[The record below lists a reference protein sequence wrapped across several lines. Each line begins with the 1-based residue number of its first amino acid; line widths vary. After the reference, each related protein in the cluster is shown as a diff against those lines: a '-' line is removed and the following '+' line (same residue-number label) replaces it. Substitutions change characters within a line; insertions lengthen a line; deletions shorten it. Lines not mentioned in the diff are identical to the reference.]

1 MLDKIGVFLHINL
14 AHNFQNCKKCILGA
28 FWPENFRRSHFCQVS
43 DTCICYKMVQKIT
56 GLKNEA
62 SISSIRP
69 PVLTSPTLVTL
80 AQKMRSELRISSHQL
95 LSPLPLY
102 EKISELPRQFK
113 IAKTF
118 QKKLKYLKIGNF

>member
-1 MLDKIGVFLHINL
+1 MIG
-14 AHNFQNCKKCILGA
+14 
-28 FWPENFRRSHFCQVS
+28 P
-43 DTCICYKMVQKIT
+43 
-56 GLKNEA
+56 KNEA

-80 AQKMRSELRISSHQL
+80 AQKMRSELRILSHQL

-118 QKKLKYLKIGNF
+118 QKKKLNIFENRRFLIIEKRYSLKSPILKYFFLKFPIF